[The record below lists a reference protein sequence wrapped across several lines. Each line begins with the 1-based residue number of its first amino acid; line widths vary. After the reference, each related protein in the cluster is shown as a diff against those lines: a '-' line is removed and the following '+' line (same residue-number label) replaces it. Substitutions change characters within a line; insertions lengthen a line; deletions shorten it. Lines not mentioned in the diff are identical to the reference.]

1 MRAEKISY
9 RMASISATVIYSASR
24 MILRTGRMQAGETD
38 NSSTPIFRNVS
49 VRVVSAPNSPQIPHQ
64 IPSLCAFSV
73 AIWMKRSTA
82 GWWAS

>member
-38 NSSTPIFRNVS
+38 NSSTPMARNRLVS
-49 VRVVSAPNSPQIPHQ
+49 V
-64 IPSLCAFSV
+64 
-73 AIWMKRSTA
+73 
-82 GWWAS
+82 